1 MKCAK
6 CGRAL
11 KNPSTSGYGPVC
23 QRAVLGSKPGRVR
36 LFDRRVK
43 RSADERQV
51 EIAFEVRV

>member
-1 MKCAK
+1 MICAK

-11 KNPSTSGYGPVC
+11 KNPSPSGYGPVC

-43 RSADERQV
+43 RVDERQV
-51 EIAFEVRV
+51 EIAFEVRP